1 MVGAENA
8 QGLGMRNFLLAA
20 AIAGLSFGS
29 VSSASAITFSGSVDA
44 GLAAPTNIVETCSYG
59 HSGDLGLCFTG
70 NDLDFSLNALGDST
84 GWVDLFKVKV
94 KDGVDPFTTQQS
106 DIKVSFDFTS
116 PEGGGVVEDNVS
128 GYYTDGFAWIFYWFE
143 GHVQTT
149 WDNPYSLEFL
159 DGTILTLVMK
169 DLDIDCLY
177 SNCKGAEFTVR
188 GKFKLAELPSQAASE
203 VPLPTTLPLLMSGV
217 MGFAYLGYRRR
228 RAA

>member
-20 AIAGLSFGS
+20 AFTGLTLGS

-59 HSGDLGLCFTG
+59 HSSDLGLCFT
-70 NDLDFSLNALGDST
+70 NYNLNFSLDALGDST
-84 GWVDLFKVKV
+84 GWIDLFKVKV
-94 KDGVDPFTTQQS
+94 KDGVDFFTTQQS

-116 PEGGGVVEDNVS
+116 PEGGDVAEGNVS
-128 GYYTDGFAWIFYWFE
+128 GYYTWFLFWLE

-159 DGTILTLVMK
+159 DGTILTLIMK
-169 DLDIDCLY
+169 DLDIDCFW
-177 SNCKGAEFTVR
+177 SNCKGAEFTVK
-188 GKFKLAELPSQAASE
+188 GKFKLTELPSQSTSE